1 MASVFSS
8 LPQARSLATHV
19 WDAIG
24 TTVIK
29 AREAMTFLQDT
40 VGVLNKA
47 NLPARWTTPVGFYV
61 QQYYREQK
69 GQRVKTKIG
78 DSVVYL
84 TLNTEVESKLA
95 KSKQKS
101 AISPNYVHSLDAAAL
116 MRTVSHCLDEGID
129 RFAMIHDSYGT
140 LAADSEKLA
149 GLLRSTF
156 VELFG
161 GKENMLELWSREVMA
176 AVPTE
181 VLQKIDTLP
190 VVPSFGKLDVNDVTK
205 SLFFFA

>member
-1 MASVFSS
+1 
-8 LPQARSLATHV
+8 
-19 WDAIG
+19 
-24 TTVIK
+24 
-29 AREAMTFLQDT
+29 
-40 VGVLNKA
+40 
-47 NLPARWTTPVGFYV
+47 
-61 QQYYREQK
+61 
-69 GQRVKTKIG
+69 
-78 DSVVYL
+78 
-84 TLNTEVESKLA
+84 
-95 KSKQKS
+95 
-101 AISPNYVHSLDAAAL
+101 
-116 MRTVSHCLDEGID
+116 
-129 RFAMIHDSYGT
+129 MIHDSYGT

>member
-1 MASVFSS
+1 
-8 LPQARSLATHV
+8 
-19 WDAIG
+19 
-24 TTVIK
+24 
-29 AREAMTFLQDT
+29 
-40 VGVLNKA
+40 
-47 NLPARWTTPVGFYV
+47 
-61 QQYYREQK
+61 
-69 GQRVKTKIG
+69 
-78 DSVVYL
+78 
-84 TLNTEVESKLA
+84 
-95 KSKQKS
+95 
-101 AISPNYVHSLDAAAL
+101 
-116 MRTVSHCLDEGID
+116 MRTVRHCLDCSITS
-129 RFAMIHDSYGT
+129 FAMIHDSYGT

-205 SLFFFA
+205 SLFCFA